1 MAAMAAAATSD
12 RVPLDL
18 LVQQM
23 VAQVQSFP
31 LIAIPFFMLT
41 GSLMMGGR
49 LGAALVGVL
58 STLIGRFHGGPAQVG
73 VLSSTLF
80 GGVSG
85 SAVADASAIGSLL
98 IPWHKRLG
106 YPPAFSAA
114 TLAAAATIDIL
125 IPPSIPMILF
135 ALTANASIAALFV
148 AGILPGLLMCGGFMF
163 MCWWVGRRR
172 NFPRDL
178 TPIDWSVFRT
188 HLMYASPALL
198 LPVLIVVFLRFG
210 IATPTEVAVLSTLY
224 AAAVS
229 VVVYRDLSFKR
240 LNDAVVSAGL
250 ATGVVLLV
258 IMASAAIG
266 WLLTYDQMP
275 SGVANWVTRNVSQD
289 WIVILIMNLL
299 MLFLGMFIDLPAA
312 ILLLTPVFLP
322 LAQSIGMDPVQ
333 LGIMMVVNLAV
344 GLYTPPVGTTLF
356 ITSALAKV
364 KVGQTVRE
372 LGPFYFVAFLVL
384 ALVSYVPAS
393 ILRPLAGRCR
403 HRLPRDVLAHR
414 PGPSGCAGGLPG
426 PHALCRAHRCQGD
439 QHQRRRPRQRGALL
453 PAHRAAGE
461 AGRGAGPGDRPG
473 EPRRRLGQSAQR
485 RCRRPG
491 PAGAHRP
498 RARGP
503 ELRRRQHHLPPPG
516 RATAADALAA
526 MALCLHTHIKDVKRT
541 AEGYF
546 FTALGEG
553 EIGCAEILHGLRNSP
568 VSLSIEIPMRLHR
581 GSNAQPSRSAFRVP
595 LADIE
600 ARLKAALDFVHH
612 HLNPAEVAA

>member
-1 MAAMAAAATSD
+1 MSALILFVFLGAAVLAMPIAHALLVAAMAAAATSD

-106 YPPAFSAA
+106 YPAAFSAA

-135 ALTANASIAALFV
+135 ALTSNASIASLFV
-148 AGILPGLLMCGGFMF
+148 AGVLPGVLMCGGFMAA
-163 MCWWVGRRR
+163 CWVVGRRR
-172 NFPRDL
+172 NFPRET
-178 TPIDWSVFRT
+178 TPFDGAAFRR
-188 HLMYASPALL
+188 HLLYASPALV
-198 LPVLIVVFLRFG
+198 LPVLIILFLRFG

-224 AAAVS
+224 AAVVS
-229 VVVYRDLSFKR
+229 VLVYRDLGWKR
-240 LNDAVVSAGL
+240 LNDAIVHAGL

-275 SGVANWVTRNVSQD
+275 SGVANWVTQNVSQD
-289 WIVILIMNLL
+289 WIVILIMNVL

-372 LGPFYFVAFLVL
+372 LGPFYLVAFLVL
-384 ALVSYVPAS
+384 ALVSYVPAA
-393 ILRPLAGRCR
+393 ILR
-403 HRLPRDVLAHR
+403 
-414 PGPSGCAGGLPG
+414 
-426 PHALCRAHRCQGD
+426 
-439 QHQRRRPRQRGALL
+439 
-453 PAHRAAGE
+453 
-461 AGRGAGPGDRPG
+461 
-473 EPRRRLGQSAQR
+473 
-485 RCRRPG
+485 
-491 PAGAHRP
+491 
-498 RARGP
+498 
-503 ELRRRQHHLPPPG
+503 
-516 RATAADALAA
+516 
-526 MALCLHTHIKDVKRT
+526 
-541 AEGYF
+541 
-546 FTALGEG
+546 
-553 EIGCAEILHGLRNSP
+553 
-568 VSLSIEIPMRLHR
+568 
-581 GSNAQPSRSAFRVP
+581 
-595 LADIE
+595 
-600 ARLKAALDFVHH
+600 
-612 HLNPAEVAA
+612 